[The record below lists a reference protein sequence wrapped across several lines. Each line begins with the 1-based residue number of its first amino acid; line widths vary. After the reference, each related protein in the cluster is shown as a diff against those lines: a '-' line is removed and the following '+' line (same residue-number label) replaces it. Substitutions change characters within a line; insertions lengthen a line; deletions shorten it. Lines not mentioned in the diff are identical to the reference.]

1 MMNSKN
7 TPAFVKEEMYGKKK
21 KETVKATKKP
31 AKKKAKK

>member
-21 KETVKATKKP
+21 KKESKKP
-31 AKKKAKK
+31 VKKKVKK

>member
-21 KETVKATKKP
+21 KEATKPMKKP